1 MLGQILDCLIA
12 AHAAG
17 VAHRDLKPEN
27 LLFDASGRL
36 RVTDFGLGQLNHE
49 TRSMLLSLGA
59 ESLTGQAAGTADYM
73 APEQKLGLG
82 DERVGACMRCA

>member
-1 MLGQILDCLIA
+1 
-12 AHAAG
+12 
-17 VAHRDLKPEN
+17 
-27 LLFDASGRL
+27 
-36 RVTDFGLGQLNHE
+36 
-49 TRSMLLSLGA
+49 MLLSLGA